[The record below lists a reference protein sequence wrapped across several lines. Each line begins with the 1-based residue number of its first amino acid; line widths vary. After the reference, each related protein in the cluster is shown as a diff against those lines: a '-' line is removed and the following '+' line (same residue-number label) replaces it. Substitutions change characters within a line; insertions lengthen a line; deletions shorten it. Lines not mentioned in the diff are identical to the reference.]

1 MLTPLVIL
9 VLGLTSLPLS
19 LSFSTHDSALDQVLD
34 EYIKGMTLRQY
45 DNEQDFLPQESH
57 RPSGHFQDVLLD
69 SGASD
74 MSLDPQAM
82 IVDDG
87 RQLSF
92 SDARD
97 RFQHHLNDFLVDP
110 ATQVDAESLPSTSS
124 SASPA
129 ASGLNLRDQ
138 EFLEHS
144 PSLFRHQFV
153 QGGAGEGDQR
163 LKPDGSISNIQVI
176 KTDAVL
182 PAYCNPP
189 NPCPVGHTADDGC
202 LEEFENSASFSREY
216 QSTQECMC
224 DTEHMFD
231 CPGTTDENELDT
243 LARTL
248 QNHALTEDAVERF
261 ANSFGSKSAT
271 EDGDHRVVAKKFF
284 TKKQREDKEDYL
296 KKNKKHYAAREKKG
310 SRGTSERA
318 ILPWLDQ
325 EQRVVAE

>member
-1 MLTPLVIL
+1 MLTPFVIL
-9 VLGLTSLPLS
+9 VLGLASSSLS
-19 LSFSTHDSALDQVLD
+19 LSFSTHDSALDRVLD
-34 EYIKGMTLRQY
+34 EYINGMALRQY
-45 DNEQDFLPQESH
+45 DSEQDFLPQESH

-69 SGASD
+69 SGPSD
-74 MSLDPQAM
+74 MSSDPQAM
-82 IVDDG
+82 ILDDG
-87 RQLSF
+87 QQLSF

-97 RFQHHLNDFLVDP
+97 RFQQHLDDLLVDSV
-110 ATQVDAESLPSTSS
+110 TRVDAKSPPSTSS

-129 ASGLNLRDQ
+129 GLNLRDQ

-144 PSLFRHQFV
+144 PSLFGHQFV
-153 QGGAGEGDQR
+153 QGGAGEGVQR
-163 LKPDGSISNIQVI
+163 LKPDGSIANIQVV

-189 NPCPVGHTADDGC
+189 NPCPVGHTTENGC

-231 CPGTTDENELDT
+231 CPGSTDENELDT

-248 QNHALTEDAVERF
+248 QNHALTEDAVDRF
-261 ANSFGSKSAT
+261 ANSFGSKGAT

-284 TKKQREDKEDYL
+284 TKKQREDKDYL
-296 KKNKKHYAAREKKG
+296 TKNKIHYAAREKKG

-318 ILPWLDQ
+318 ILPWLEQ